1 MTQKQAIEKAV
12 FAGRKLT
19 GLKAVEMFGTL
30 NLHKRIAEL
39 EKKYGVRLERTERR
53 FKTRF
58 GTMGRYTIYQLKVQ
72 NFAKEVANYRGSK
85 R

>member
-12 FAGRKLT
+12 FSGRKLT

-30 NLHKRIAEL
+30 NLHKRLSEIEQ
-39 EKKYGVRLERTERR
+39 KYGVRLTRKEKK

-58 GTMGRYTIYQLKVQ
+58 GTPGQYMEYQLDRTKYARQ
-72 NFAKEVANYRGSK
+72 IESWKSK
-85 R
+85 N